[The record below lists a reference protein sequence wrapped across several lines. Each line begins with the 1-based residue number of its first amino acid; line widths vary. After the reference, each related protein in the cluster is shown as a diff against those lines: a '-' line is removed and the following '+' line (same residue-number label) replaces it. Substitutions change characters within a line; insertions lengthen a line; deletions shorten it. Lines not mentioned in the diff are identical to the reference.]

1 MTAQSCTK
9 SLRIAIADDE
19 SDIRQYFRRLLP
31 RFGHQVVVEAE
42 TGAKLVELCR
52 IEQPDLII
60 TDIRMPEMDGIQAA
74 QQICSWRPIPIIIVS
89 AHETPGYG
97 GAANIVDFL
106 VKPIVMPDLKA
117 AINRV
122 IDSL

>member
-1 MTAQSCTK
+1 MTAQTCTT

-31 RFGHQVVVEAE
+31 RFGHQVVGEAE
-42 TGAKLVELCR
+42 TGLKLVELCEIQR
-52 IEQPDLII
+52 PDLII
-60 TDIRMPEMDGIQAA
+60 TDIQMPELNGIEAA
-74 QQICSWRPIPIIIVS
+74 QRITQWHPVPVIVVS
-89 AHETPGYG
+89 SHEVPHYD